1 MKTVTLQV
9 PALTYEII
17 RVGVDPK
24 KIMLGV
30 TDMIYLEAGR
40 IVNDY
45 WDRLFSQALTRTREL
60 VHGKKLFNKSYLP
73 DWNHSDTEW
82 RGFPGIDLALDTNI
96 SVDSTTGESVVSV
109 SISEANGVESITFR
123 PDELDLIVCCFPLP
137 ILRQV
142 WMNRTKI
149 EKIAMTNKIADSATI
164 DLFGKNTSQVWEAV
178 SLTEGPQHKINL
190 VVKEILS

>member
-1 MKTVTLQV
+1 MKTVTLEV

-45 WDRLFSQALTRTREL
+45 WDRLFSQAVTKTREL
-60 VHGKKLFNKSYLP
+60 VQGKTLFNKAYLP
-73 DWNHSDTEW
+73 DWKYADTEW
-82 RGFPGIDLALDTNI
+82 RAFPGIDLVLDTNI
-96 SVDSTTGESVVSV
+96 SVDSASGESIVSV
-109 SISEANGVESITFR
+109 SISEANGAESITFR
-123 PDELDLIVCCFPLP
+123 PDKLDLIVCRFPLQ

-164 DLFGKNTSQVWEAV
+164 DLFGRNTSQVWDSV
-178 SLTEGPQHKINL
+178 TLTEGPQHKVNQ
-190 VVKEILS
+190 VVREILS